1 MIGPR
6 RAWWNRL
13 LISVLL
19 LIVVIHTVWG
29 HLIPSHLLRVLRRT
43 MGQTFKIGGARLDFP
58 LSLVLVDVGLRA
70 GTPDLFADSRQVV
83 LVPRWISWSKKT
95 VWLSTIRYEG
105 LAIRCR
111 RNWEGK
117 LEVPHSPAPP
127 APSSTTAAP
136 SSPTPAAAPAAAVP
150 EAPWTVIAQTVQVVN
165 GTLEFVD
172 EKTPE
177 PFRAALTEVSLMG
190 GPLTLPSGSP
200 RLSLAVQGRFV
211 GHHGHAAPVYC
222 SGWANLEPRNFEIS
236 CRLEPLPLAAFE
248 PYYRG
253 PIQVRVYD
261 ATVKATVKFTAKANE
276 LEGRAQVEIGNLSEA
291 DLSFLGKTLADIKTV
306 AGERDRSL
314 AAEVQLSG
322 PVDQPA
328 AWKVQLVAG
337 NEIVQRMLRP
347 LFDRGIEN
355 VKIKVGQQT
364 IQVGLTPASEEAKT
378 SIQEASKTVEESLK
392 ILAPEPA
399 EETPPPASPPAQGG
413 SSDAPA
419 P

>member
-13 LISVLL
+13 LVSVLL
-19 LIVVIHTVWG
+19 LIVVVHSVWG
-29 HLIPSHLLRVLRRT
+29 HLIPSRLLRVLERT
-43 MGQTFKIGGARLDFP
+43 VGQTFKIGGVRLDFP

-70 GTPDLFADSRQVV
+70 GTPDLFAGSRQVV
-83 LVPRWISWSKKT
+83 VVPRWISWPKKT
-95 VWLSTIRYEG
+95 VWLSAMKYEG
-105 LAIRCR
+105 LTIRCR

-117 LEVPHSPAPP
+117 FE
-127 APSSTTAAP
+127 
-136 SSPTPAAAPAAAVP
+136 APAAVPVAAPP
-150 EAPWTVIAQTVQVVN
+150 EAPWTVIADTVQVVN

-276 LEGRAQVEIGNLSEA
+276 LEGRAQVEVGNLSEA
-291 DLSFLGKTLADIKTV
+291 DLSFLGKTIADIKTV

-328 AWKVQLVAG
+328 AWKVQFVAG

-399 EETPPPASPPAQGG
+399 PAASSETPPP
-413 SSDAPA
+413 
-419 P
+419 

>member
-19 LIVVIHTVWG
+19 LMVVIHSVWG
-29 HLIPSHLLRVLRRT
+29 HLIPSRLLRVLKRT
-43 MGQTFKIGGARLDFP
+43 MGQTFRIGGVRLDFP
-58 LSLVLVDVGLRA
+58 FSLVLVDVGLRT
-70 GTPDLFADSRQVV
+70 GTPDLIAGSRQVV
-83 LVPRWISWSKKT
+83 VVPRWISWPNKT
-95 VWLSTIRYEG
+95 VWLSAIKYEG
-105 LAIRCR
+105 LTIRCR

-117 LEVPHSPAPP
+117 LEVPRPPAPP
-127 APSSTTAAP
+127 AP
-136 SSPTPAAAPAAAVP
+136 SPTPAAAPAAAPP
-150 EAPWTVIAQTVQVVN
+150 EAPWTVIADTVQVVN

-190 GPLTLPSGSP
+190 GPLTLPYGSP

-261 ATVKATVKFTAKANE
+261 ATVKATAKFTAKANE
-276 LEGRAQVEIGNLSEA
+276 LDGRAQVEIGNLSEA
-291 DLSFLGKTLADIKTV
+291 DLSFLGKTIADIKKL
-306 AGERDRSL
+306 AGEGDRSL

-328 AWKVQLVAG
+328 AWKVQFVAG
-337 NEIVQRMLRP
+337 NEIVQSMLRP
-347 LFDRGIEN
+347 LFSRGIEN

-364 IQVGLTPASEEAKT
+364 IQVGLTPASEEGK
-378 SIQEASKTVEESLK
+378 SSMQEASKTVEESLK
-392 ILAPEPA
+392 LLAPEEPAPA
-399 EETPPPASPPAQGG
+399 EETAPQPAQD
-413 SSDAPA
+413 SSSGTAAP
-419 P
+419 